1 MMKSSVYK
9 HIIILFAGIFSATVA
24 NAQND
29 SLQTTRGIID
39 RCHLYGIGA
48 TNILDTYLSPE
59 NYTGTEVRFLGET
72 TRTTRFAKG
81 KISQYQ
87 LSMGNISFL
96 NYRDGNGSEI
106 AGMYTYNIGWHYNW
120 MLCNGRLHL
129 QAGGLLDFNI
139 GFIYN
144 TRNSNNPAQGK
155 LYLNI
160 SPSFIASYKFRLWN
174 HPFSARY
181 LLNIPMAGVMFS
193 PNYGQS
199 YYEIF
204 SEGNY
209 DHNVV
214 PTTFICAP
222 SLRNMLSLDFN
233 IGHSTFRIGYMGD
246 FQQSHV
252 NNLKWHAWSHVFMI
266 GFVKRFKILPAL

>member
-1 MMKSSVYK
+1 MKTSNVYK
-9 HIIILFAGIFSATVA
+9 HIILLLIGIFSVISTE
-24 NAQND
+24 AQND
-29 SLQTTRGIID
+29 SLQPRGVID
-39 RCHLYGIGA
+39 RCHLYGVGV
-48 TNILDTYLSPE
+48 TNTLDTYLSPE
-59 NYTGTEVRFLGET
+59 NYTGIEVRFMGET
-72 TRTTRFAKG
+72 TRTTRLG
-81 KISQYQ
+81 HGRISQYQ
-87 LSMGNISFL
+87 LSMGNISSM

-120 MLCNGRLHL
+120 MLCDGRLRL
-129 QAGGLLDFNI
+129 QAGGLFDFNI

-160 SPSFIASYKFRLWN
+160 APSFIASYKFTLWN
-174 HPFSARY
+174 RPFSVRY
-181 LLNIPMAGVMFS
+181 LLNIPVAGVMFS

-214 PTTFICAP
+214 PTTFICSP

-233 IGHSTFRIGYMGD
+233 IGHNTFRIGYMGD

-252 NNLKWHAWSHVFMI
+252 NNLKSHTWSHLLMI

>member
-1 MMKSSVYK
+1 MLS
-9 HIIILFAGIFSATVA
+9 TVSIE
-24 NAQND
+24 AQND
-29 SLQTTRGIID
+29 SLQTKGIID
-39 RCHLYGIGA
+39 RCHLYGVGI

-59 NYTGTEVRFLGET
+59 NYTGIEVRFVGET
-72 TRTTRFAKG
+72 TRTTQLANG

-87 LSMGNISFL
+87 LSMGNISSM

-120 MLCNGRLHL
+120 ILCDGHLRL

-160 SPSFIASYKFRLWN
+160 SPSLIASYKFRLWN
-174 HPFSARY
+174 RPFSVRY
-181 LLNIPMAGVMFS
+181 LLNIPIAGVMFS

-214 PTTFICAP
+214 PTTFICSP
-222 SLRNMLSLDFN
+222 SLRNMLSIDFN

-246 FQQSHV
+246 FQQSNV
-252 NNLKWHAWSHVFMI
+252 NNLKSHTWSHLFMI